1 MIRHAFTLRDRWLL
15 VAGILVGLVGAA
27 ATLVQ
32 PLLVGGVVERWSAG
46 EPVRAA
52 VAVLVLLFVADLLLG
67 ALSFWLI
74 GSVGEQLV
82 ATMRS
87 LFVGKLLRAD
97 LSGFQRYG
105 QGDLMTRGV
114 SDTAVARLA
123 LSSSLAQV
131 VTSGFTVLGCLAVMV
146 WIDWRLLLVTLAVL
160 ALASAAC
167 LGLARRIRRQSVQN
181 RKDTSAFGEELLRVV
196 TNVSTV
202 KACGNEGA
210 EQDALGATAEQAR
223 RSGVRVILTSAFFT
237 PVMNVG
243 TQLALVVVVAWG
255 MSRAVSGQLS
265 LADLSAFVMYV
276 LYVVAP
282 LVTLFM
288 GIADIQQAR
297 AAIDRL
303 DEVMGLEEE
312 EGGTA
317 LTDDSATTSVS
328 FEDVSFAY
336 PGSDHRVLHGL
347 DFELPRVGM
356 TAVVGVSGAGK
367 STIFNLV
374 ERFHDP
380 DEGRVRLFG
389 VDTRALHLAELRT
402 QVGLVEQDCPLMR
415 GTVRSNVRYGAPD
428 ASEEE
433 MWRALRQAQLA
444 DVVAAMPAGLDTEL
458 GEQGLGLSG
467 GQRQRLAIARTLLR
481 DPRVLLLDEATA
493 NLDST
498 SEAALNQ
505 AMRVAAAE
513 RHVLVIAHRMSTVRA
528 ADEIL
533 LVADGR
539 LVARGTHEELY
550 CSNEAYRTLASSQL
564 EDGPAAERDP
574 AALLPA

>member
-1 MIRHAFTLRDRWLL
+1 MIRDAFTVRDRWLL
-15 VAGILVGLVGAA
+15 SAGIVVGLLGAT

-32 PLLVGGVVERWSAG
+32 PLLVGGVIQGLSAD
-46 EPVRAA
+46 EPVRGT
-52 VAVLVLLFVADLLLG
+52 VTVLVLLFVADLLLG
-67 ALSFWLI
+67 ALGYWLI

-87 LFVGKLLRAD
+87 LFVGKLLRAE
-97 LSGFQRYG
+97 LAGFQRYG

-131 VTSGFTVLGCLAVMV
+131 VTSAFTVLGCLAVMA
-146 WIDWRLLLVTLAVL
+146 WIDWRLLLVTLSVL

-167 LGLARRIRRQSVQN
+167 LGLARRIRRESVQN

-196 TNVSTV
+196 SNVSTV
-202 KACGNEGA
+202 KACGNEA
-210 EQDALGATAEQAR
+210 TEQRDLGAAAEQAR
-223 RSGVRVILTSAFFT
+223 RSGVRVVLTGAFFT

-288 GIADIQQAR
+288 GVAELQQAR
-297 AAIDRL
+297 AAVDRL
-303 DEVMGLEEE
+303 DEVMDLEEE
-312 EGGTA
+312 QGGTA
-317 LTDDSATTSVS
+317 LTDDEAPTSVS
-328 FEDVSFAY
+328 FDRVSFAY
-336 PGSDHRVLHGL
+336 PGSEERVLHGV
-347 DFELPRVGM
+347 DFELPRVGI
-356 TAVVGVSGAGK
+356 TAVVGASGAGK
-367 STIFNLV
+367 STIFQLV

-380 DEGRVRLFG
+380 DEGCVRLFG
-389 VDTRALHLAELRT
+389 VDTRALHLEELRA
-402 QVGLVEQDCPLMR
+402 QVGLVEQDSPLMR

-428 ASEEE
+428 ASEDE
-433 MWRALRQAQLA
+433 MWRALEQAQLA

-458 GEQGLGLSG
+458 GERGLGLSG

-498 SEAALNQ
+498 SEVALNR
-505 AMRVAAAE
+505 AMREAAAE
-513 RHVLVIAHRMSTVRA
+513 RHVLVIAHRMSTVRT

-533 LVADGR
+533 LVDGGR

-550 CSNEAYRTLASSQL
+550 RTNEAYRTLASSQL
-564 EDGPAAERDP
+564 EDSRTGGRELVA
-574 AALLPA
+574 LPA